1 LLLAYLII
9 LWAILRLA
17 LIYSLK
23 FHEDQDNFII
33 TSFVHLSNVHY
44 INFNYLALILHY
56 DPIINLDDF
65 DIHIHIFDELDYNLK
80 IVPLILMKHFHFN
93 DSSIL
98 IIIAIILH
106 PKICFFI
113 IFIIRFFLIV
123 QHCRY
128 IC

>member
-1 LLLAYLII
+1 MLQIYLII

-23 FHEDQDNFII
+23 FHQDQDNFIVI
-33 TSFVHLSNVHY
+33 NFLHYLNVHHSH
-44 INFNYLALILHY
+44 FNYLLLLHIG
-56 DPIINLDDF
+56 PFLNLNDL
-65 DIHIHIFDELDYNLK
+65 DIRIFDELDYNFK
-80 IVPLILMKHFHFN
+80 IISLILMKHFN

-106 PKICFFI
+106 LKICFFI
-113 IFIIRFFLIV
+113 IRFFVIA

-128 IC
+128 IY